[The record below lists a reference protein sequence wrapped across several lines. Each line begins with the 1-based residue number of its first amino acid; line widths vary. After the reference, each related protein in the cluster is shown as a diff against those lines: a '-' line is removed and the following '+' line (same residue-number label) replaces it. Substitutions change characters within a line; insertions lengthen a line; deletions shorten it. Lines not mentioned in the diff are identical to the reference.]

1 MYSSGCLQEEFV
13 RIKGGSGLKNL
24 FNYLWEHFSRIICRL
39 CGLVWGTMGLVC
51 LFAAYRVWNYLSE
64 LQAFQLVGR
73 GTQIA
78 AVTILL
84 MIGIL
89 FCIYAVVQFTWERE
103 TALAAFFNKKIPNLV
118 MVVLTYFVFIF
129 ILCFLTIG
137 EISLKTRYAV
147 PVLIAGIVLLI
158 LDLCTNLG
166 LFPDQ
171 WDKSSLIRRI
181 RRRDKKQ

>member
-1 MYSSGCLQEEFV
+1 
-13 RIKGGSGLKNL
+13 
-24 FNYLWEHFSRIICRL
+24 
-39 CGLVWGTMGLVC
+39 
-51 LFAAYRVWNYLSE
+51 
-64 LQAFQLVGR
+64 
-73 GTQIA
+73 
-78 AVTILL
+78 
-84 MIGIL
+84 
-89 FCIYAVVQFTWERE
+89 
-103 TALAAFFNKKIPNLV
+103 